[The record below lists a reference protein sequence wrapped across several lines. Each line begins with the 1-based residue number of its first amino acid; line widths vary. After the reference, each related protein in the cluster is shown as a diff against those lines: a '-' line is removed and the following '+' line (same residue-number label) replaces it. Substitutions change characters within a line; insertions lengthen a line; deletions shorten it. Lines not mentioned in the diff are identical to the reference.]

1 MAEDDPGQRSEDER
15 LDARLAEVLGLMRDR
30 HLALQGIGGPQPPPD

>member
-1 MAEDDPGQRSEDER
+1 MAEGDPAPRNEDER
-15 LDARLAEVLGLMRDR
+15 LDARLTEVLCLMRDR